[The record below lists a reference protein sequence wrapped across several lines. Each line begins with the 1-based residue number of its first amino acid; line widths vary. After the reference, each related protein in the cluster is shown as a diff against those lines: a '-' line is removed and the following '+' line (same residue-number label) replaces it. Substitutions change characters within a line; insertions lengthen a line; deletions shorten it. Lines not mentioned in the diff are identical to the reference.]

1 MLSDA
6 MGFLLGVIFIAA
18 VIMSN
23 EGITDDETDVI
34 KRRHIDD
41 LHSHD
46 DDYLTDP
53 AYSYLP
59 TNIYHTDYDTHIDN
73 CNDDW

>member
-23 EGITDDETDVI
+23 KGKTDDETDII

-41 LHSHD
+41 
-46 DDYLTDP
+46 YLTDP
-53 AYSYLP
+53 VYSYLP
-59 TNIYHTDYDTHIDN
+59 MNIYHTDDDTHIDI

>member
-23 EGITDDETDVI
+23 EGKTDDVTDDI
-34 KRRHIDD
+34 KRRHSDD
-41 LHSHD
+41 LM
-46 DDYLTDP
+46 TDP
-53 AYSYLP
+53 AYSFLS
-59 TNIYHTDYDTHIDN
+59 TNIYHTEDDTHIDI

>member
-23 EGITDDETDVI
+23 MGKKDDETEVI
-34 KRRHIDD
+34 KPRRTDD
-41 LHSHD
+41 L
-46 DDYLTDP
+46 LTDP
-53 AYSYLP
+53 AYSFLSM
-59 TNIYHTDYDTHIDN
+59 NIYHTDDDTHIHICD
-73 CNDDW
+73 DDWKY